1 MAAKATVKGK
11 GGAKDTKDNKDDRGS
26 PGRDPAGLLSAYV
39 KTCQSMGLTLLP
51 NDCIV
56 SSLKNTENDNCGK
69 QIILQPVH
77 HDSKKSDED
86 DDYSTLFDAGRCR
99 ALALA
104 ISGRGHGMPSSEDN
118 GNPTV
123 YSLLTDLRIWKIR
136 IGDDGAIAL
145 ADMLRQGGP
154 SLNISY
160 LELVDCRIEVRGAL
174 ALGKSLSCAVSVDA
188 GVSKNNV
195 CTRRY
200 IVIIDELLTDSLLIL
215 HTCTRTHTRTHR

>member
-1 MAAKATVKGK
+1 MAVKGKGK
-11 GGAKDTKDNKDDRGS
+11 GGAKKTKDNKDDRDS
-26 PGRDPAGLLSAYV
+26 PGKDPVGLLSAYV

-51 NDCIV
+51 NECIV

-69 QIILQPVH
+69 QIILQPAH
-77 HDSKKSDED
+77 HINKKSDED
-86 DDYSTLFDAGRCR
+86 DDSTLFDAGRCR

-104 ISGRGHGMPSSEDN
+104 ISGRGHGLTLSEDN
-118 GNPTV
+118 GNPIV
-123 YSLLTDLRIWKIR
+123 YSLLTDLRIWKTR

-160 LELVDCRIEVRGAL
+160 LELLDCRIGVRGAL

-188 GVSKNNV
+188 GVPW
-195 CTRRY
+195 
-200 IVIIDELLTDSLLIL
+200 
-215 HTCTRTHTRTHR
+215 